1 MEYGRPMTTGE
12 IARAIEDRNLY
23 EREDAEN
30 LSTSQVSARISSY
43 PELFDRIGDEIILRN
58 RSSDSLL
65 SLLFH
70 ISDRL
75 RSKTIYNLDLVLGYL
90 LFYFRAS
97 GSYLGDEYFSNHRFD
112 RNIDFAHG
120 HNEHLK
126 SKVIDS
132 IRRFTRHSNFSDLD
146 EELISTFK
154 KLSHNNLVEIVGALQ
169 YFDFNYNSIDERE
182 FADTFN
188 NFLNSF
194 SGWGRD
200 SSESFTPTNIARFI
214 SSLVQV
220 APYQNLCDPFAGNGG
235 LASEILKG
243 HSGYGC
249 VFQDINPVSVMLGR
263 MNLILH
269 GAKEVNFHIGNTIDL
284 YSSHLNDRKFDYVVT
299 HPPFGMRYRNADF
312 YKLPSHFLPANS
324 RGENVH
330 IQLAVHLL
338 NDYGKAVVLIPD
350 GFLFTNDRGSK
361 EIKSWLLHNDWIE
374 AVYSLPIGSFKP
386 YSAANT
392 SLIVI
397 NKNKTP
403 QQTRHI
409 LFKEV
414 SESEL
419 ESVQVRNYGMGTL
432 FEPYEVYDNSRGNR
446 AIVVD
451 LNEVYENDLLLN
463 VNRYLD
469 KIELGSEYQP
479 ISTVLR
485 NHSIGV
491 GVPKKHLDSRDGIP
505 YITIKDLSSSDED
518 FLLPQESITTFIN
531 KMSIIKPHYIVHG
544 GAILIAKV
552 GAKLKPTLFVGSS
565 AAFSSNIIALYP
577 NEDLVISEY
586 LITQFN
592 EPYFRQQLNQIR
604 GGAVQVFV
612 RLEDFLRLKIKIPT
626 LESQEKEL
634 LQIFRQREH
643 SIKSLKGERE
653 QDEKLAQRVL
663 FSAIKHEFSN
673 LHVVLSGGI
682 TSIKLYLE
690 SKVKSGRVTW
700 ADKIVNLPDARN
712 IQQLIAQQESILQEM
727 GSLFD
732 DVQAL
737 LALDRSQLRKE
748 RVVLRSFIQD
758 QVDLMKGHIKDVE
771 VTVGLN
777 DKSKKD
783 RLVVNIDKPLFAKVI
798 KNFLTNSIKHGFAD
812 TTFDQ
817 KLIAFDVS
825 VSEDELWLELTMM
838 NNGNKFPD
846 GFTFDD
852 FISFGVKTGNNK
864 GAGIGGFLINEV
876 VKFHDGT
883 FEELKFPEGSTLYID
898 THTITTG
905 KETSA
910 VLSKAFIPGVGFK
923 IKLPYND

>member
-1 MEYGRPMTTGE
+1 MTTGE
-12 IARAIEDRNLY
+12 IVRAIKDRNLY

-30 LSTSQVSARISSY
+30 LSTFQVSARISSY
-43 PELFDRIGDEIILRN
+43 PELFDRIGDEIVMRN

-75 RSKTIYNLDLVLGYL
+75 RPKTIYNLDLVIGYL

-97 GSYLGDEYFSNHRFD
+97 GNYLGEEYFSGYRFD

-120 HNEHLK
+120 YNEHLK
-126 SKVIDS
+126 SKILDS
-132 IRRFTRHSNFSDLD
+132 IKRFTRHVNFLDLD
-146 EELISTFK
+146 EELMSTFK
-154 KLSHNNLVEIVGALQ
+154 KLSHNNLIEIVGELQ
-169 YFDFNYNSIDERE
+169 YFDFEYSSISESE

-200 SSESFTPTNIARFI
+200 SGESITPTNIARFI
-214 SSLVQV
+214 STIVHV
-220 APYQNLCDPFAGNGG
+220 APYENLCDPFAGNGG

-269 GAKEVNFHIGNTIDL
+269 GVKEVSYHIGNTLDL
-284 YSSHLNDRKFDYVVT
+284 FSNHLNDRKFDYVVT
-299 HPPFGMRYRNADF
+299 HPPYGVRYHQHDF
-312 YKLPSHFLPANS
+312 YKLPPNFLPSNS

-338 NDYGKAVVLIPD
+338 ADYGKAVILIPD
-350 GFLFTNDRGSK
+350 GFLFTNDKGSK
-361 EIKSWLLHNDWIE
+361 EIKYWLLHNDWIE
-374 AVYSLPIGSFKP
+374 AVYSLPVGSLKP

-392 SLIVI
+392 SILVI

-403 QQTRHI
+403 QQARQI

-414 SESEL
+414 SENEL
-419 ESVQVRNYGMGTL
+419 ESGQVRNTGMATL
-432 FEPYEVYDNSRGNR
+432 FEPYEFYDNSKSNR
-446 AIVVD
+446 TTVID
-451 LNEVYENDLLLN
+451 LNEVFDNDLLLN

-469 KIELGSEYQP
+469 RIELGPEYQP
-479 ISTVLR
+479 IHTVLA

-491 GVPKKHLDSRDGIP
+491 AVPKKHLDSKEGIP

-531 KMSIIKPHYIVHG
+531 KMSIIKPHYIVRG

-552 GAKLKPTLFVGSS
+552 GTKLKPTLFAGSS

-612 RLEDFLRLKIKIPT
+612 RLEDFLRLKIKVPT

-634 LQIFRQREH
+634 LQIFRLREH
-643 SIKSLKGERE
+643 SIKSIKGERE
-653 QDEKLAQRVL
+653 QDEKSAQRVL

-682 TSIKLYLE
+682 TSIKLYLDG
-690 SKVKSGRVTW
+690 KAKSGGIAW
-700 ADKIVNLPDARN
+700 DDKIVNLPDSRT
-712 IQQLIAQQESILQEM
+712 IQQLIFQQELVLQEM

-758 QVDLMKGHIKDVE
+758 QVDLMKGQLRDVE
-771 VTVGLN
+771 VTVGLTE
-777 DKSKKD
+777 KSRKD

-798 KNFLTNSIKHGFAD
+798 KNFLTNSVKHGFAN

-817 KLIAFDVS
+817 RLIAFDVS
-825 VSEDELWLELTMM
+825 VSEDELSVELTMM

-846 GFTFDD
+846 GFTFED
-852 FISFGVKTGNNK
+852 FISFGVKTGSNK

-883 FEELKFPEGSTLYID
+883 FEELKFPEGATLYIA
-898 THTITTG
+898 THSVSTG
-905 KETSA
+905 KEANA

-923 IKLPYND
+923 IRLPYND